1 MWERQGVGARLAR
14 DGSNGVLQENRV
26 ASIASKPAPT
36 GECQIRERQGVG
48 AWLARDGSN
57 GVLQENR
64 VATIASKPAPTGECQ
79 IRERQGVGAG
89 LPAMAATGSCR
100 KTALPLS
107 RASPLP
113 QGRGTVVTP
122 ARYPPATQYWSWP
135 PGNGPSSGR
144 RQSIPGSLHP
154 GTPARHPS
162 PVTTSG

>member
-1 MWERQGVGARLAR
+1 MW
-14 DGSNGVLQENRV
+14 
-26 ASIASKPAPT
+26 
-36 GECQIRERQGVG
+36 ERQGVG

-57 GVLQENR
+57 GILQENR

-89 LPAMAATGSCR
+89 LPAMAVTGSCR

-113 QGRGTVVTP
+113 QGSARLGSGRVWERGLPAMAAMGSCRKTALPLSRASPLPHGRGTVVTP

-162 PVTTSG
+162 PATTSG